1 VRRGFRLAR
10 LFGVDIL
17 VDGSLLIL
25 VFLLTWSL
33 TVDFG
38 HRYPDLTTG
47 VRLLYAASTSVLFLG
62 SVLIH
67 ELSHSVVALRRGL
80 DVLQIR
86 LFIFGGVSEIRD
98 DARDPGEEFAV
109 AAAGP
114 VASLVLGGLL
124 MALGSVVAGPW
135 GRVFGLLG
143 VANVILAGFNLLP
156 GLPLDG
162 GRLLHATLWRWRGDS
177 SAATRIAVG
186 SGRIL
191 GLLLAGVG
199 IVMFFTGA
207 VFAGLWAMAVGWFMH
222 QAAMGARA
230 RADFVARIGGA
241 RVGDVMRP
249 VAAAVDGNMAVTE
262 VVALHGFGSRL
273 PSLPVEVDG
282 RVRGLVGDREVGP
295 LSGEVRSARTAA
307 EVMTTIGPADVVAA
321 ETPLETFFARE
332 AGATRRAVVV
342 ADGRVV
348 GVVTAREVAHL
359 FG

>member
-25 VFLLTWSL
+25 VFLLAWSL

-38 HRYPDLTTG
+38 DRYPELTTG
-47 VRLLYAASTSVLFLG
+47 VRFLYAATTSILFLG

-98 DARDPGEEFAV
+98 DARGPGEEFAI

-114 VASLVLGGLL
+114 LASLILGALL
-124 MALGSVVAGPW
+124 AALGYVVVGPW

-162 GRLLHATLWRWRGDS
+162 GRLLHAALWRWRGDS
-177 SAATRIAVG
+177 RAATRIAVG

-191 GLLLAGVG
+191 GLVLAGIG
-199 IVMFFTGA
+199 ILMFFTGA
-207 VFAGLWAMAVGWFMH
+207 VFAGLWAMAVGWFMY
-222 QAAMGARA
+222 QAAMGAKA
-230 RADFVARIGGA
+230 RADFVAKIGGV

-249 VAAAVDGNMAVTE
+249 VAAAVDGDMAVTE
-262 VVALHGFGSRL
+262 VVALFGFGPRL

-282 RVRGLVGDREVGP
+282 RVRGLVGDREIGS
-295 LSGEVRSARTAA
+295 LSAEERATRSAA

-321 ETPLETFFARE
+321 DTALETFFARE
-332 AGATRRAVVV
+332 AGATMRAVVV

>member
-1 VRRGFRLAR
+1 LAR
-10 LFGVDIL
+10 LFGIDIY

-25 VFLLTWSL
+25 LFLLTWSL

-38 HRYPDLTTG
+38 ERYPDLTTG
-47 VRLLYAASTSVLFLG
+47 VRLLYAATTGILFLG

-67 ELSHSVVALRRGL
+67 ELSHSIVALRRGL

-86 LFIFGGVSEIRD
+86 LFIFGGASEIRD

-114 VASLVLGGLL
+114 LASLVLGGLL
-124 MALGSVVAGPW
+124 MAIGYVVDGAW

-162 GRLLHATLWRWRGDS
+162 GRLLHAALWRWRGDS

-191 GLLLAGVG
+191 GLALAGVG
-199 IVMFFTGA
+199 ILMFFTGA
-207 VFAGLWAMAVGWFMH
+207 VFAGLWAMAVGWFMY

-230 RADFVARIGGA
+230 RAEFIAKIGGA

-249 VAAAVDGNMAVTE
+249 VSAAVDGSMVVSE
-262 VVALHGFGSRL
+262 VIVLHGFGSRL
-273 PSLPVEVDG
+273 PSLPVEVGG
-282 RVRGLVGDREVGP
+282 RVRGLVGDPEIGS
-295 LSGEVRSARTAA
+295 LAEGEQATVTAV
-307 EVMTTIGPADVVAA
+307 EVMTAIGPADVV
-321 ETPLETFFARE
+321 EVDTPLETFFARE
-332 AGATRRAVVV
+332 AGATKRALVV

-348 GVVTAREVAHL
+348 GVVTARELAHL

>member
-1 VRRGFRLAR
+1 MRRGYRLAR
-10 LFGVDIL
+10 LFGVDIF

-25 VFLLTWSL
+25 VFLLAWSL

-38 HRYPDLTTG
+38 DRYPDLTTG
-47 VRLLYAASTSVLFLG
+47 VRFLYAATTSVLFLG

-98 DARDPGEEFAV
+98 DARGPGEEFAV

-114 VASLVLGGLL
+114 LASLVLGGILALL
-124 MALGSVVAGPW
+124 GLVVAGPW

-162 GRLLHATLWRWRGDS
+162 GRVLHAALWRWRGDS
-177 SAATRIAVG
+177 EAATRIAVG

-191 GLLLAGVG
+191 GLALAGVG

-207 VFAGLWAMAVGWFMH
+207 VFAGLWAMAVGWFMY
-222 QAAMGARA
+222 QAAMGAKA
-230 RADFVARIGGA
+230 RAVFISRIDGA

-249 VAAAVDGNMAVTE
+249 VAAAVDGDLTVTE
-262 VVALHGFGSRL
+262 AIALHGFGPRL
-273 PSLPVEVDG
+273 PSLPVEVNG
-282 RVRGLVGDREVGP
+282 RVRGLVGDREIGS
-295 LSGEVRSARTAA
+295 LSAEERSARTAA
-307 EVMTTIGPADVVAA
+307 EVMTAVGPADVVAA
-321 ETPLETFFARE
+321 DTPLETFFARD
-332 AGATRRAVVV
+332 AGATKRALVV
-342 ADGRVV
+342 AEGRVV

-359 FG
+359 FT

>member
-1 VRRGFRLAR
+1 MRRGFRLVR
-10 LFGVDIL
+10 LLGVDIL

-25 VFLLTWSL
+25 VFLLAWSL

-38 HRYPDLTTG
+38 DRYPDLTTG
-47 VRLLYAASTSVLFLG
+47 VRLLYATTTSLLFLG

-67 ELSHSVVALRRGL
+67 ELSHSVVARRRGL
-80 DVLQIR
+80 DVVQIR

-98 DARDPGEEFAV
+98 DARGPGEEFAV

-114 VASLVLGGLL
+114 LASLVLGGLL
-124 MALGSVVAGPW
+124 AGLGLLVTGPW

-162 GRLLHATLWRWRGDS
+162 GRVLHAALWRWRGDS
-177 SAATRIAVG
+177 EAATRIAVG
-186 SGRIL
+186 SGRLL
-191 GLLLAGVG
+191 GLALAGVG
-199 IVMFFTGA
+199 MV
-207 VFAGLWAMAVGWFMH
+207 VFLTEAALAGLWAMAVGWFMY
-222 QAAMGARA
+222 QAAMGAKA

-249 VAAAVDGNMAVTE
+249 LAAAVDGGMLVVE
-262 VVALHGFGSRL
+262 VVALHGFGQRL

-282 RVRGLVGDREVGP
+282 RVRGIVGDREIGS
-295 LSGEVRSARTAA
+295 LSEGQRSTRTAA
-307 EVMTTIGPADVVAA
+307 EVMTPIGPADVVAA

-332 AGATRRAVVV
+332 GGATRRALVV